1 MGPWGE
7 TPAARAN
14 WVDVAAGPPRRRAL
28 SVPRVARALDG
39 RGAAELARHGVRGD
53 VRRVHEYARAVG
65 VEVRGHAVDLLHDL
79 AHGVE
84 RAGRD
89 LVARAVD
96 LPLHVVG
103 RADLVVVRRARGRA
117 RVLVAEVARRDVARE
132 LAAAKRLDELV
143 AALVERALVVVLR
156 AQVPVDV
163 GGALVDVTVDGGV
176 RGEVGAEL
184 AHGADRDIRGR
195 LLEGLVAGDLVR
207 GDEVVGAHVREEV
220 RRVLAL
226 ALGVAHAA
234 RVEARV
240 LRDDLLAA
248 HVAADVAAR
257 GREALDPRAT
267 EAFAVVV
274 LPVFRVHAVAV
285 GGVRRGEGK
294 SEDELHGAWFFFN
307 FELSRGLTRLLCF
320 Q

>member
-53 VRRVHEYARAVG
+53 VRRVHEYARAMG

-117 RVLVAEVARRDVARE
+117 RVLGDVRLRGDVDHVLDEARLVVLARVVVDDDEDLALDAGLRGHAEAEEAAGHHAARRRVRVRPVDLVRVADVHVLAVLPFVFGGVHRVVLVVAARVLVAEVARRDVARE
-132 LAAAKRLDELV
+132 LAAAERLDELV
-143 AALVERALVVVLR
+143 AALVERALVVVLG

-195 LLEGLVAGDLVR
+195 L
-207 GDEVVGAHVREEV
+207 V
-220 RRVLAL
+220 RRQ
-226 ALGVAHAA
+226 
-234 RVEARV
+234 R
-240 LRDDLLAA
+240 
-248 HVAADVAAR
+248 
-257 GREALDPRAT
+257 
-267 EAFAVVV
+267 
-274 LPVFRVHAVAV
+274 
-285 GGVRRGEGK
+285 
-294 SEDELHGAWFFFN
+294 
-307 FELSRGLTRLLCF
+307 
-320 Q
+320 

>member
-103 RADLVVVRRARGRA
+103 RADLVVVRRARGRVRVLGDVRLRGDVDHVLDEARLVVLARVVVDDDEDLTLDAGLRGHAEAEEAAEAVGHHAARRGVRVRPVDLVRVADVHVLAVFPLVFGGVHRVVLVVAA

-132 LAAAKRLDELV
+132 LAAAERLDELV

-195 LLEGLVAGDLVR
+195 L
-207 GDEVVGAHVREEV
+207 V
-220 RRVLAL
+220 RRQ
-226 ALGVAHAA
+226 
-234 RVEARV
+234 R
-240 LRDDLLAA
+240 
-248 HVAADVAAR
+248 
-257 GREALDPRAT
+257 
-267 EAFAVVV
+267 
-274 LPVFRVHAVAV
+274 
-285 GGVRRGEGK
+285 
-294 SEDELHGAWFFFN
+294 
-307 FELSRGLTRLLCF
+307 
-320 Q
+320 